1 MVITIDGPA
10 GTGKSTAARML
21 AARLGFDFLDT
32 GAMYRAVALAAV
44 RRGVPWADETALA
57 QLLEK
62 IVVEVCGGQVL
73 LDGEDVSELIRRPDI
88 SQAASQVAEVPIV
101 RRHLVR
107 LQRIAA
113 AGRDIVTEGRDQGT
127 VVFPEA
133 EIKFFLTASPEVR
146 AERRWR
152 ELVLRGVTKS
162 FREVLDEQEERD
174 RRDSKRHVAPLTP
187 APDAIIIDTTNRS
200 IEEVLSLMEE
210 HVRAWQPR

>member
-21 AARLGFDFLDT
+21 AARVGFDFLDT

-44 RRGVPWADETALA
+44 RRGVPLTDEDALSI
-57 QLLEK
+57 LLGQ
-62 IVVEVCGGQVL
+62 IAVEVCGGQVL

-113 AGRDIVTEGRDQGT
+113 EGRDIVTEGRDQGT